1 MQDHFY
7 LCRIIFFNSGHNSWI
22 PKSDV
27 IEVFNNGKKQMHL
40 RDGEQN
46 IEERDENSDSSD
58 PENPRPSTSTGIRH

>member
-1 MQDHFY
+1 
-7 LCRIIFFNSGHNSWI
+7 
-22 PKSDV
+22 
-27 IEVFNNGKKQMHL
+27 MHL